1 MTDEEQQLHRWR
13 RLSTVQCA
21 AFAIH
26 IQDIRVDN
34 EGGTLRVIG
43 VSD

>member
-1 MTDEEQQLHRWR
+1 MTDEEQLHQWPQL
-13 RLSTVQCA
+13 SIVQCA